1 MLVMGP
7 WNHGGFAR
15 GTGDHLGSV
24 TFGSN
29 TSAYYREHIEFPFFL
44 YHLKNRGDGKFPQA
58 WLFQTGMNQWMKLDQ
73 WPPKQ
78 AHSATMYLSAKGK
91 LSATQPAAQTADEYL
106 ADPNRPVPSFNAI
119 TVAVPN
125 DYMVSDQRYA
135 ATRPDVLVYKT
146 EPLDHDV
153 TITGPISID
162 LKVSTTGTDS
172 DFDVKLI
179 DVYPGDYPD
188 LLNPPAAAAAGGP
201 PAAGPVYTTMGGY
214 QQLIRGEP
222 FRGKYRHSFE
232 KPVPFDPGKPDRIQF
247 KLPDVMHTFRA
258 GHRIM
263 IQVQSSWF
271 PLNDRNPQ
279 KFMDISK
286 ARPED
291 FQKATQHVY
300 IGGVDGS
307 RIVFAVVE

>member
-1 MLVMGP
+1 MCHSDP
-7 WNHGGFAR
+7 TPAPISAR
-15 GTGDHLGSV
+15 
-24 TFGSN
+24 
-29 TSAYYREHIEFPFFL
+29 HIEFPFFL
-44 YHLKNRGDGKFPQA
+44 YHLKNRGDGKFLQA

-78 AHSATMYLSAKGK
+78 AQRKTMYLAAQGK
-91 LSATQPAAQTADEYL
+91 LSTAPAAAQVFDEYV
-106 ADPNRPVPSFNAI
+106 ADPTRPVPSFNAI

-153 TITGPISID
+153 TVTGPISID
-162 LKVSTTGTDS
+162 LKVATTGTDS

-188 LLNPPAAAAAGGP
+188 LLNPPAVPAAGAP
-201 PAAGPVYTTMGGY
+201 PAAGPVYTPMGGY

-232 KPVPFDPGKPDRIQF
+232 KPAAFDPGKPDRIQF
-247 KLPDVMHTFRA
+247 ALPDVMHTFRA

-271 PLNDRNPQ
+271 PLTDRNPQ
-279 KFMDISK
+279 KFMDIGK
-286 ARPED
+286 AKAED

-300 IGGVDGS
+300 VGGTDGS
-307 RIVFAVVE
+307 RIQFAVVE